1 MNHLFFLKK
10 MIAFIFLFSLINC
23 SLTAGSIYK
32 LELQAFSKE
41 DGNFLTWSTKSE
53 SNSQYFIIER
63 SINGIDFE
71 RAGKV
76 NAAGN
81 STKVNEYSFS
91 DLNKNKKYTRYFY
104 RLVQL
109 DFDDTESFSH
119 VVVLIRNSE
128 ERLFQMTSMNS
139 SIVDRYFNLNLSS
152 KVKGD
157 LSYYLQTHMGDIL
170 LKGKVPVTKG
180 SNAVSIDFNDLE
192 VGRYQF
198 ALKVKNEITVIQVKK
213 VNSSEL
219 PTINL
224 ANKNSEKKN

>member
-1 MNHLFFLKK
+1 MKHFYIPNKI
-10 MIAFIFLFSLINC
+10 IAFIFLFSFISF
-23 SLTAGSIYK
+23 SLSAGCIYK
-32 LELQAFSKE
+32 LELQASAKA

-53 SNSQYFIIER
+53 SNNQYFIIER

-76 NAAGN
+76 NAVGN
-81 STKVNEYSFS
+81 STSVNEYSFA

-119 VVVLIRNSE
+119 VVVLIRNPE

-139 SIVDRYFNLNLSS
+139 SIVDRYFNLNLTS
-152 KVKGD
+152 KVKGE
-157 LSYYLQTHMGDIL
+157 LSYNLQTHMGDVL
-170 LKGKVPVTKG
+170 LKGDVPVTKG

-213 VNSSEL
+213 VNTSEL
-219 PTINL
+219 PGFNL
-224 ANKNSEKKN
+224 ANKNSKKKN

>member
-1 MNHLFFLKK
+1 MKHLLFLKK
-10 MIAFIFLFSLINC
+10 MTTFVFLFSLINF
-23 SLTAGSIYK
+23 SLSAGCIYK
-32 LELQAFSKE
+32 IELQATAKS

-53 SNSQYFIIER
+53 SNNQYFIIER

-71 RAGKV
+71 RAGKI
-76 NAAGN
+76 NAVGN
-81 STKVNEYSFS
+81 STQINEYSFS

-109 DFDDTESFSH
+109 DFDDIESFSH

-139 SIVDRYFNLNLSS
+139 SIVDQYFNLNLRS
-152 KVKGD
+152 KVKSE
-157 LSYYLQTHMGDIL
+157 LSYSLQTQMGDIL

-198 ALKVKNEITVIQVKK
+198 ALKIENEITVIQIKK

-224 ANKNSEKKN
+224 ATKNQKEKN

>member
-1 MNHLFFLKK
+1 MVKTFSPKK
-10 MIAFIFLFSLINC
+10 TITFIFLFALINFT
-23 SLTAGSIYK
+23 LTAGCIYK
-32 LELQAFSKE
+32 LELQASF
-41 DGNFLTWSTKSE
+41 DTNGNHLTWSTKSE
-53 SNSQYFIIER
+53 SNNQYFIVER

-76 NAAGN
+76 NAVGN

-119 VVVLIRNSE
+119 VVIIIRNLE
-128 ERLFQMTSMNS
+128 DRLFNLSSINS
-139 SIVDRYFNLNLSS
+139 SLVDQYFNLNLNS
-152 KVKGD
+152 KVKGE
-157 LSYYLQTHMGDIL
+157 LSYNLQTHMGDIL
-170 LKGKVPVTKG
+170 LKGKFPVTKG
-180 SNAVSIDFNDLE
+180 SNAVSVDFNDLE

-224 ANKNSEKKN
+224 ATKNQKKKN

>member
-1 MNHLFFLKK
+1 MNQLFYQKR
-10 MIAFIFLFSLINC
+10 IIVFIFLFSIINF
-23 SLTAGSIYK
+23 SISAGCIYK

-53 SNSQYFIIER
+53 INSQYFIIER
-63 SINGIDFE
+63 SVNGVDFE
-71 RAGKV
+71 RAAKV
-76 NAAGN
+76 NSVGN
-81 STKVNEYSFS
+81 STKINEYSFS

-109 DFDDTESFSH
+109 DFDDTESFSR

-157 LSYYLQTHMGDIL
+157 LSYSLQSQMGNVL
-170 LKGKVPVTKG
+170 LKGKIPVTKG
-180 SNAVSIDFNDLE
+180 NNSVSIDFNDLE
-192 VGRYQF
+192 VSRYQL
-198 ALKVKNEITVIQVKK
+198 ALRVENEITVIQVKK

-224 ANKNSEKKN
+224 ANKNSKKRN